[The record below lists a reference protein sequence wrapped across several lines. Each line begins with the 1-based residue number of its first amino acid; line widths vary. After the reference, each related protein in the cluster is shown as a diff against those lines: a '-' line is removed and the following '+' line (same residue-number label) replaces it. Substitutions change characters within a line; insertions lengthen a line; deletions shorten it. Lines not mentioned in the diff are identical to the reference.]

1 MNTGIIVDT
10 CIWIEFFRQRESKH
24 THRLKHLLRERK
36 VIMVGMVLA
45 EILQGVK
52 APKEAILVKQNL
64 ERLPY
69 VEMTRKIWERA
80 SEISASLRSEGITIP
95 LSDLIIA
102 AAAFSGEHEVF
113 TIDPHFEK
121 VEGLRL
127 HKWGSV
133 PDICLKTTP

>member
-10 CIWIEFFRQRESKH
+10 CVWIEFFRKPESEITLH
-24 THRLKHLLRERK
+24 LKDLLRESK

-52 APKEAILVKQNL
+52 APKEASLVKESL
-64 ERLPY
+64 EKLPY
-69 VEMTRKIWERA
+69 LKMTRDIWESAGRKSATLRA
-80 SEISASLRSEGITIP
+80 SGLTIP

-102 AAAFSGEHEVF
+102 CAALSEVHEIF

-121 VEGLRL
+121 VDGLQL
-127 HKWGSV
+127 HKV
-133 PDICLKTTP
+133 R